1 MGDTIAV
8 TDALGRISTMVYD
21 THIGR
26 LTSATDPKLQT
37 MTLGYDGE
45 DRLLQTTYQ
54 DGSVTKNLIDA
65 DGNVTET
72 VDSAGATLFTYDGD
86 NRPSQQTYPDGTVVS
101 YSYDAAGRLQTKSEP
116 GLPTTTYGYD
126 SGGRLKTVSNSLL
139 GQFAYSYDAASRLT
153 ALGYPIGVTTSYSLD
168 NDNRV
173 TGIVLPHGR
182 MSPARGCCL
191 TRYLTA
197 TTSYRPY
204 QVGEDGPVSAPR
216 RGRAPAPD
224 TGSPQPK
231 RGSRGWPLGPAE
243 RDRGRA
249 LDGRS
254 RGRGGRLGAYDPV
267 WPTAHVRG
275 GSTHA
280 LAGGGKGAFDSR
292 HAGFL

>member
-1 MGDTIAV
+1 LGDTIAV

-173 TGIVLPHGR
+173 TGISRIASRKNVTRAGLLPHEI
-182 MSPARGCCL
+182 
-191 TRYLTA
+191 
-197 TTSYRPY
+197 SYRNLPHDS
-204 QVGEDGPVSAPR
+204 GIRSAR
-216 RGRAPAPD
+216 
-224 TGSPQPK
+224 T
-231 RGSRGWPLGPAE
+231 
-243 RDRGRA
+243 A
-249 LDGRS
+249 LCQD
-254 RGRGGRLGAYDPV
+254 A
-267 WPTAHVRG
+267 
-275 GSTHA
+275 
-280 LAGGGKGAFDSR
+280 DSVES
-292 HAGFL
+292 AS